1 MKFCH
6 EYLVSQG
13 KANSNM
19 HEFKK
24 QLYQIWFTLYRR
36 EGVLDSSGFEHV
48 FVGTFLFSFFYVP
61 LYLFQFFKGEVRD
74 NKIIG
79 FHNWIQFF
87 LEEKKRQVDYKGF
100 FAFTFL

>member
-48 FVGTFLFSFFYVP
+48 FVGTFLFSFLMF
-61 LYLFQFFKGEVRD
+61 LYIYFNSLKV
-74 NKIIG
+74 K
-79 FHNWIQFF
+79 
-87 LEEKKRQVDYKGF
+87 
-100 FAFTFL
+100 